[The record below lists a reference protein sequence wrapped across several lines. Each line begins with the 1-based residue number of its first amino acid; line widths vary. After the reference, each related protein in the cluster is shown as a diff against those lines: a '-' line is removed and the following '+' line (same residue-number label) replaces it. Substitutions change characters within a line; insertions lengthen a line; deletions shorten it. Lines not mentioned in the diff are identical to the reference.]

1 MKTILKSS
9 FLFFLLLFCT
19 KAYSQVG
26 ITHYY
31 PDVISVSYS
40 PFTFNNSAIGGELKT
55 FANREMQDIQ
65 LELDAFYHFSPREY
79 HKFSVGIGF
88 RTDYFTDGGDGNVV
102 TFPVVIEVYPLKEF
116 KKLSLNFELAPE
128 LYLEDRFT
136 LRSLIGVK
144 YYLGE

>member
-1 MKTILKSS
+1 LEGK
-9 FLFFLLLFCT
+9 
-19 KAYSQVG
+19 
-26 ITHYY
+26 
-31 PDVISVSYS
+31 
-40 PFTFNNSAIGGELKT
+40 LKT
-55 FANREMQDIQ
+55 FANREIRDIQ
-65 LELDAFYHFSPREY
+65 LELDAFYHFTPREY

-102 TFPVVIEVYPLKEF
+102 TFPVVLEVFPLKEF

-128 LYLEDRFT
+128 LYLEDLFT

>member
-1 MKTILKSS
+1 MKTIFKSS
-9 FLFFLLLFCT
+9 FVILLFFFCA

-40 PFTFNNSAIGGELKT
+40 PFTINQSAIGGEIKT
-55 FANREMQDIQ
+55 FANREMRDIQ
-65 LELDAFYHFSPREY
+65 LELDAFYHFTPREY
-79 HKFSVGIGF
+79 HKFSVGVGF

-102 TFPVVIEVYPLKEF
+102 TFPVVLEVSPLKEF

-136 LRSLIGVK
+136 LRSLIGIK